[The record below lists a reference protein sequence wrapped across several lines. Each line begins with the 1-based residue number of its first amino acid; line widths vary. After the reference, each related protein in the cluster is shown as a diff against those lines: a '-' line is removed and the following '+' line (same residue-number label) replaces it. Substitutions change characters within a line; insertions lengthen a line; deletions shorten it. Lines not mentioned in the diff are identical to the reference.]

1 MGSTKHS
8 GRVVKSRTALAALL
22 AAVCSLLLP
31 GASRA
36 GDTDWIVLPH
46 ASASGRMLL
55 HALRDNGKPVSTD
68 IRLDK
73 GGKIWSL
80 RIGNNKSGFTF
91 AGINYCGVAVLAT
104 GGDPTRDKNPRY
116 NKRLYNGPNAVNLI
130 LRNCRTAEQAVDLLR
145 DGAKKSLIYGSLIF
159 FIADPNRAFIVEC
172 SHRHFAVSELT
183 KGFCVYT
190 NVWKLPG
197 MDDASARS
205 PKFHSW
211 QFQREWTTAEM
222 LRRAR
227 GDGKISL
234 AESLATSRVGV
245 LEINAPAFEKARD
258 KWRINNTPAIRTSA
272 DGVLFEI
279 DREFPGVLSCAYV
292 AFGPPRHTVYL
303 PIPIGAAE
311 KLPAE
316 LTPNPWKAGALAR
329 NKAAK
334 PDTPIDMRFATFEKR
349 IFTEFEKAREEA
361 RTLLRD
367 KKVDDAKK
375 VLQDALQRHAAEAA
389 AEFGKAAQE

>member
-1 MGSTKHS
+1 MSCTKDS
-8 GRVVKSRTALAALL
+8 GRIVKSRAALAAMLT
-22 AAVCSLLLP
+22 AVCSLLLP
-31 GASRA
+31 GATRA

-73 GGKIWSL
+73 GGRIRSL
-80 RIGNNKSGFTF
+80 RIGNNKNGFTF

-116 NKRLYNGPNAVNLI
+116 NKRLYSGSNAVNLI

-183 KGFCVYT
+183 KGFCAYA

-197 MDDASARS
+197 MQDASTRS
-205 PKFHSW
+205 PKFQSW
-211 QFQREWTTAEM
+211 QFQREWTVSEM

-227 GDGKISL
+227 SDGKISL
-234 AESLATSRVGV
+234 AESLATSRVGP

-258 KWRINNTPAIRTSA
+258 KWRINNTPAIRNSA

-303 PIPIGAAE
+303 PIPVGAAE

-334 PDTPIDMRFATFEKR
+334 ADTPIDPRLIAFEKNLLM
-349 IFTEFEKAREEA
+349 EFAKKREEA
-361 RTLLRD
+361 RQLLR
-367 KKVDDAKK
+367 AKK
-375 VLQDALQRHAAEAA
+375 HAEARA
-389 AEFGKAAQE
+389 LLQATLKRQATELDAFLKSLGK